1 MQNKIMGEVVF
12 ASQYAR
18 ETPTGRESWEDAV
31 ERVKSMHKDKYPDLN
46 DEIDQAFELVKK
58 KRVVPSQRSMQF
70 GGRAIQRRNMRIYNC
85 TYSPADRPRFF
96 SEMLWLLL
104 CGCGTGFSVR
114 KTDINQLPSVISK
127 EQRYRRK
134 QVKHVV
140 EDSIEGWSIA
150 VQTLLDS
157 YFFTDFYDHAL
168 DFEPVF
174 DFSKIRPEGS
184 PISSGGK
191 APGPKPLEHCLNE
204 IMGILNSRLGKRLRS
219 IDVFDLCMSLSAAVL
234 SGGVRRSASICL
246 FDEDD
251 ELMMKAKTGDWWRT
265 HPNRA
270 FANISAT
277 IITDGDE
284 DPKTVQKVVNLNKEF
299 GEPGVFFSDSE
310 DFGTNPCCEIGL
322 YPYLIQSPTG
332 EAQGH
337 IPLMLSR
344 KRKHWEQAGWMFRSG
359 WSVCNLTEINM
370 EKNKTMEEFLEAA
383 RAAAFIGTLQAGY
396 TNVGYLT
403 PVSKR
408 IIEQEALIGVSLT
421 GMYANCELSFS
432 PHALQKAAQEVVNEN
447 MRVADLIGINIAS
460 RTTCIKPSGNTSTV
474 LGTSAGIHPFH
485 SEKWI
490 RTIRLSK
497 INPVWKEIKEKLPT
511 CCVDLPGDTG
521 IVKFAC
527 SVPSSDSFVR
537 KEISAKVHLNQVK
550 LVQQNWVVPGSVNSR
565 VEGLT
570 HNVSNTCTIKED
582 EWSEVS
588 HWLWKNRYHVRG
600 VAMLSDYGD
609 TVYENAP
616 YQEVKPGWIEAE
628 WNGLLLADWDSVD
641 LQSIKGGNDS
651 MLTSGCDGLKC
662 ELGDQRKSL

>member
-1 MQNKIMGEVVF
+1 MQNEIMGEVVF

-31 ERVKSMHKDKYPDLN
+31 ERVVQMHKEKYPELSE
-46 DEIDQAFELVKK
+46 EIDDAFNLVKQ

-114 KTDINQLPSVISK
+114 KSDIERLPKLISK
-127 EQRYRRK
+127 EQRDSRK
-134 QVKHVV
+134 PAKYIVQ
-140 EDSIEGWSIA
+140 DSIEGWSIA

-157 YFFTDFYDHAL
+157 YFFTDMYDHSI
-168 DFEPVF
+168 DYDPVF
-174 DFSKIRPEGS
+174 DFSEIRPKGS
-184 PISSGGK
+184 PISSGGL
-191 APGPKPLEHCLNE
+191 APGSKPLETCLEE
-204 IMGILNSRLGKRLRS
+204 ITEILHTRLGKRLRS
-219 IDVFDLCMSLSAAVL
+219 IDVFDICMALSAAVL

-251 ELMMKAKTGDWWRT
+251 TLMMRAKTGDWWKT

-270 FANISAT
+270 YANISAT
-277 IITDGDE
+277 VLTTGSE
-284 DPKTVQKVVNLNKEF
+284 TPETVKRVVNLNQQW
-299 GEPGVFFSDSE
+299 GEPGLFFADSE

-322 YPYLIQSPTG
+322 YPYLVQSPSG
-332 EAQGH
+332 VSQGH
-337 IPLMLSR
+337 IPLLLSR
-344 KRKHWEQAGWMFRSG
+344 KRKDLEATGWMFRSG

-370 EKNKTMEEFLEAA
+370 QKNRTPEEFIEAA
-383 RAAAFIGTLQAGY
+383 RAASFIGTLQAGY
-396 TNVGYLT
+396 TETGYLS

-421 GMYANCELSFS
+421 GMYANSDLSFS
-432 PHALQKAAQEVVNEN
+432 PMLLQRGAEEVVKEN
-447 MRVADLIGINIAS
+447 IRVANLIGINIAS
-460 RTTCIKPSGNTSTV
+460 RTTCIKPSGNTSTI

-497 INPVWKEIKEKLPT
+497 INPVWMEIKEKLPQV
-511 CCVDLPGDTG
+511 CIDLPGDTG

-527 SVPSSDSFVR
+527 SIPNVDSWVR
-537 KEISAKVHLNQVK
+537 KEISAKQHLNQVK
-550 LVQQNWVVPGSVNSR
+550 LVQNHWVLPGSVNTR

-570 HNVSNTCTIKED
+570 HNVSNTCTIKD
-582 EWSEVS
+582 HEWNEVGD
-588 HWLWKNRYHVRG
+588 WLWKNRNSVRG
-600 VAMLSDYGD
+600 VAMLADYGD

-616 YQEVKPGWIEAE
+616 YQEVNDGGWIEAE
-628 WNGLLLADWDSVD
+628 WNALRLADWSKID
-641 LQSIKGGNDS
+641 LTSIFGGNDAL
-651 MLTSGCDGLKC
+651 LTGGCDGLKC
-662 ELGDQRKSL
+662 ELP